1 MNKLICNQGRR
12 CFTENKGGDS
22 ACSSRLTPN
31 MAWISPAASLR
42 AMASGSSCRTMPT
55 SRPPLHVVEQQF
67 SGQCHHQI
75 LDGYHAF
82 DMAIRIQQQLQ
93 MLTQ

>member
-1 MNKLICNQGRR
+1 LLHREQGRR
-12 CFTENKGGDS
+12 QCLPFTTHPEHGLDIAGGS
-22 ACSSRLTPN
+22 FARNGIGFFLP
-31 MAWISPAASLR
+31 
-42 AMASGSSCRTMPT
+42 GSSFRTMPT
-55 SRPPLHVVEQQF
+55 SRHPLHVVAQQF

-75 LDGYHAF
+75 PDGYHAF

>member
-1 MNKLICNQGRR
+1 
-12 CFTENKGGDS
+12 
-22 ACSSRLTPN
+22 
-31 MAWISPAASLR
+31 
-42 AMASGSSCRTMPT
+42 MPT

-75 LDGYHAF
+75 PDGYHAF